1 MTPKDGTRS
10 ERRPLRE
17 VSWQIVTAAALV
29 VAVVLCAGWVWL
41 WREWSHA
48 AQAVEDAEVA
58 DLDAEFVSWFGTGSE
73 AGGR

>member
-1 MTPKDGTRS
+1 MKA
-10 ERRPLRE
+10 
-17 VSWQIVTAAALV
+17 VLV

>member
-1 MTPKDGTRS
+1 M
-10 ERRPLRE
+10 
-17 VSWQIVTAAALV
+17 LV